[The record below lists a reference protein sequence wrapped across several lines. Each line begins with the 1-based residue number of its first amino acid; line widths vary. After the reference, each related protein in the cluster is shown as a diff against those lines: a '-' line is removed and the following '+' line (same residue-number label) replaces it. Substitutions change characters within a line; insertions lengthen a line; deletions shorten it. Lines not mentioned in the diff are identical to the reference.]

1 MDKNN
6 ILASIFANDPLGLLD
21 VRQKASSSINQ
32 DQRLVQSFEEINNFI
47 DAMSK
52 EPELSDD
59 ITECNLAS
67 RLKNIRKDTLKCDIL
82 REYDKHD
89 LLQNI
94 PKTLTTIDDIL
105 NDDKFGI
112 FNTDDDIFNLKH
124 VKTFKERE
132 SADFIARR
140 KSCRNFS
147 KYEPLFIQC
156 QADLKSGKR
165 KLIKLSEVN
174 LKEKTFFVVNGLLGY
189 LDTIFN
195 LAKDKYSKLD
205 GRIYTIFENGTES
218 NMLFRSLGKII
229 YENGSVV
236 TSTDENSIEEFNNDF
251 NIITSE
257 DKEVG
262 FIYILKS
269 KSIKP
274 EIIEIENLYKIGYS
288 TTPIENRI
296 KNAINEPT
304 YLMAPVEIISIYKC
318 YNMNPQKFE
327 KLLHALLGD
336 TCLNVDI
343 YDKNSKRCTP
353 REWFIA
359 PLSIIEEAIQS
370 LIIEATAI
378 NHG

>member
-1 MDKNN
+1 MTN
-6 ILASIFANDPLGLLD
+6 
-21 VRQKASSSINQ
+21 
-32 DQRLVQSFEEINNFI
+32 
-47 DAMSK
+47 
-52 EPELSDD
+52 
-59 ITECNLAS
+59 
-67 RLKNIRKDTLKCDIL
+67 
-82 REYDKHD
+82 
-89 LLQNI
+89 
-94 PKTLTTIDDIL
+94 
-105 NDDKFGI
+105 
-112 FNTDDDIFNLKH
+112 
-124 VKTFKERE
+124 
-132 SADFIARR
+132 
-140 KSCRNFS
+140 
-147 KYEPLFIQC
+147 
-156 QADLKSGKR
+156 
-165 KLIKLSEVN
+165 
-174 LKEKTFFVVNGLLGY
+174 
-189 LDTIFN
+189 
-195 LAKDKYSKLD
+195 
-205 GRIYTIFENGTES
+205 
-218 NMLFRSLGKII
+218 
-229 YENGSVV
+229 
-236 TSTDENSIEEFNNDF
+236 TDENCIEEFNRDI
-251 NIITSE
+251 NIITKE

-288 TTPIENRI
+288 TTPVKNRI